1 MIKKINI
8 LILSMFGL
16 GYSNYAPGTVA
27 SIVTCLSYIWFY
39 NLQIDLVF
47 LILNVFLIF
56 IFSAYSIDLFKD
68 SFTQIDAKEIVIDEF
83 IGQSIPVLTVYSLIE
98 KNNLSH
104 FILFTFISFILFRI
118 FDILK
123 PFPINIIDRKM
134 KNGFGVI
141 LDDIV
146 AGVYSVLIILTLI
159 FFIDYA

>member
-1 MIKKINI
+1 
-8 LILSMFGL
+8 MFGL

>member
-68 SFTQIDAKEIVIDEF
+68 SFTQIDAKEIVIE
-83 IGQSIPVLTVYSLIE
+83 V
-98 KNNLSH
+98 NL
-104 FILFTFISFILFRI
+104 FQF
-118 FDILK
+118 
-123 PFPINIIDRKM
+123 
-134 KNGFGVI
+134 
-141 LDDIV
+141 
-146 AGVYSVLIILTLI
+146 
-159 FFIDYA
+159 